1 MSLPRGVGGFETL
14 NALDLLLQLFTG
26 NRAQEHVQQ
35 APQAVQSH
43 IDQGMERGRE
53 LADQFGELENPDPFR
68 AAYQLGAGTRP
79 EVPEGTRTWEQTID
93 FLDILDDFGIAA
105 QRRFSGE
112 LGHDSGITET
122 IFREAQRALMEGDG
136 YRSPFRHEAVGEYDD
151 DLTDHGFRP
160 AGLGERVLG
169 GVMTPYGG
177 AADLTNL
184 GIRGAR
190 GIANIAQKG
199 MDGVL
204 SLAAGVRHAD
214 AGAVP
219 LRTLGRDELH
229 RYSDAVQRLPEHRR
243 AFLTEYTPE
252 QLLQKHDS
260 GAIFRMTDDGAGYIL
275 DGGELQGL
283 INTTGRRGAGAAA
296 LDDAIGHGAERL
308 DAFQGP
314 LTDLYESRGFRE
326 TGRATFDPQ
335 YASPHWDEARYGTPD
350 VVFMERHA
358 DDMVGL
364 AHDLAPG
371 ARRATD
377 VAHLEEAVA
386 RAPTGFKGAVRLL
399 QHIVST
405 GESGIAARRVGTSHR
420 RAHFVRADG
429 KPGRVIVQGAE
440 RKKWVERQTAAM
452 TDDHLDS
459 WANTIRRGTEVEE
472 SHRMVTLGDGQQ
484 VRLEHWYDTE
494 PVLREL
500 QTALGDKPGEMVY
513 GMLMALTATTS
524 PMTAVR
530 DNVDIAVSMLHH
542 ITRGTTFD
550 QIARM
555 TAREFGTISPGKALY
570 HAGYAGNEGAMRQ
583 ISRGPLNNFVER
595 GTIRGQ
601 KISSFFRNLM
611 GDYRPLTVD
620 SHNIR
625 QTLALSGVDTSTAAG
640 RRELLNA
647 WGVGEVSDLR
657 PFLED
662 VVRVAD
668 KDGVLQT
675 IRQEDVSRAFADALY
690 GTVVSDSGV
699 YSAIEGFQ
707 VGVLNRLIESG
718 RLPQM
723 TPAEFQARLWVGAP
737 PDVTQ
742 VRDSVPAAQAMIDA
756 IRKYGTQVVGTDD
769 IGDAIRH
776 MWQDPQ
782 GGNVLLDAVYNAGE
796 FAKAGIQSPQ
806 ELGEMIRL
814 SSRVGRQQERMS
826 DDEDDQDLLGMLM
839 GLFGGQ

>member
-1 MSLPRGVGGFETL
+1 MSLPRGVGGFESL
-14 NALDLLLQLFTG
+14 NALDLLLQLLTG
-26 NRAQEHVQQ
+26 QRAQQHAQTTR
-35 APQAVQSH
+35 SH
-43 IDQGMERGRE
+43 IDQGFEQGRE
-53 LADQFGELENPDPFR
+53 IAREMGGQQNPDPFM
-68 AAYQLGAGTRP
+68 AAYELGAGTRP
-79 EVPEGTRTWEQTID
+79 EPETNMGWGEAVD
-93 FLDILDDFGIAA
+93 FLDILDDAGIAA

-112 LGHDSGITET
+112 LGHDSGILET
-122 IFREAQRALMEGDG
+122 IMREAQSALMEGRG
-136 YRSPFRHEAVGEYDD
+136 YQSPFRHEAVGEFDD
-151 DLTDHGFRP
+151 DLTDHGYRS

-204 SLAAGVRHAD
+204 SLAAGVRHAPASGFRD
-214 AGAVP
+214 LSVEEIPRYLEARQNLPVDRQAALSPHTVESLTERMQAGA
-219 LRTLGRDELH
+219 RIRMNDEG
-229 RYSDAVQRLPEHRR
+229 V
-243 AFLTEYTPE
+243 
-252 QLLQKHDS
+252 
-260 GAIFRMTDDGAGYIL
+260 GYIL
-275 DGGELQGL
+275 DGDNLQGM
-283 INTTGRRGAGAAA
+283 INSSGVRGAGQAGIHDA
-296 LDDAIGHGAERL
+296 LEQGARSL
-308 DAFQGP
+308 DVMDGP
-314 LTDLYESRGFRE
+314 VAEMYSRHGFRE
-326 TGRATFDPQ
+326 VSRSPFDDNLANPLWRGDEMGR
-335 YASPHWDEARYGTPD
+335 PD
-350 VVFMERHA
+350 VLFMERHA

-405 GESGIAARRVGTSHR
+405 GESGIAARRVGASHR
-420 RAHFVRADG
+420 RAHFVKADG

-472 SHRMVTLGDGQQ
+472 SHRMVTLGNGQQ

-500 QTALGDKPGEMVY
+500 QAALGDKPGEMVY

-555 TAREFGTISPGKALY
+555 TAQEFGTISPGKALY

-583 ISRGPLNNFVER
+583 ISRGPLNNFVEK

-647 WGVGEVSDLR
+647 WGVGEVGDLR

-668 KDGVLQT
+668 KDGVLHT

-690 GTVVSDSGV
+690 GAVVSDSGV
-699 YSAIEGFQ
+699 YSAVEGFQ

-723 TPAEFQARLWVGAP
+723 TPAEFQARLWVGGA
-737 PDVTQ
+737 DVSQ

-814 SSRVGRQQERMS
+814 SSRVGRQQERMQG
-826 DDEDDQDLLGMLM
+826 DEDEDEQDMLGMIM